1 MGLYL
6 GKRVQPDMNKPCGES
21 FWREKTL
28 AEMTA
33 EEWESLCDGCGQ
45 CCLKK
50 FIDDDTDEI
59 LSTQVACELLDGHTC
74 RCCDYNNRHS
84 KVPECVVLTPE
95 IILTIAWIP
104 ESCAYR
110 VLAEGRE
117 LAWWHPLV
125 SGNPETVHLAGKS
138 VRDRTIPAGHVH
150 PDDLQEY
157 VTG

>member
-1 MGLYL
+1 
-6 GKRVQPDMNKPCGES
+6 MNKPCGEP
-21 FWREKTL
+21 FWRKKTL

-50 FIDDDTDEI
+50 FIDDDTGEI
-59 LSTQVACELLDGHTC
+59 LNTMVACELLDGHTC
-74 RCCDYNNRHS
+74 RCCDYSHRQAR
-84 KVPECVVLTPE
+84 VPECVVLTPE
-95 IILTIAWIP
+95 IIHTITWIP

-110 VLAEGRE
+110 MLAEGRE